1 MREIIPVV
9 DTLYLVDLQAAL
21 LHVRKGDLFC
31 LVKRNILHALVVAQ
45 GEGDERLVGDSVGP
59 AMIEHHKMS
68 AGLVCHVLE
77 EIVGDVRRVAL
88 FGTDSHGEILLMD
101 YLGEQLF
108 LFRAGIAVAEEQ
120 LERGADD
127 KLVELFGL
135 AVYGDIDLVVFTLD
149 VGDFGVEQS
158 GMLQVAVDALP
169 DALGAV
175 VPSPQF
181 AGGKE
186 LLDGE
191 GIKILEN
198 ISRRDLVEVA
208 VAEGSERTLPDEL
221 CVLAV
226 VELEELGEGHRKI
239 LQVRVLAL
247 DVSKLHLGRRAGTLI
262 TTLGHTSVTV
272 DIVALVLRLEE
283 L

>member
-1 MREIIPVV
+1 
-9 DTLYLVDLQAAL
+9 
-21 LHVRKGDLFC
+21 
-31 LVKRNILHALVVAQ
+31 
-45 GEGDERLVGDSVGP
+45 
-59 AMIEHHKMS
+59 
-68 AGLVCHVLE
+68 
-77 EIVGDVRRVAL
+77 
-88 FGTDSHGEILLMD
+88 
-101 YLGEQLF
+101 
-108 LFRAGIAVAEEQ
+108 
-120 LERGADD
+120 
-127 KLVELFGL
+127 
-135 AVYGDIDLVVFTLD
+135 
-149 VGDFGVEQS
+149 
-158 GMLQVAVDALP
+158 MLQVAVDALP

-186 LLDGE
+186 LLDGK

-208 VAEGSERTLPDEL
+208 VAERSERTLPDKL

-226 VELEELGEGHRKI
+226 IELEELGEGHRKI